1 MSRLSY
7 FISFLKVHW
16 VRAAVYGGLI
26 VFFFGNQGFR
36 SLVGNWLELRRLR
49 REIVSLQ
56 KEETRLAERLQAL
69 RGGDSALERMARK
82 ELGYI
87 KKGEVEYRF
96 TPPSRRD

>member
-1 MSRLSY
+1 MSRLSHSASY
-7 FISFLKVHW
+7 LKVHW
-16 VRAAVYGGLI
+16 ARAAVCAGLF
-26 VFFFGNQGFR
+26 VVFFGNQGFR
-36 SLVGNWLELRRLR
+36 SLVGNWIELRRLR

-56 KEETRLAERLQAL
+56 KEETRLGERLQAL
-69 RGGDSALERMARK
+69 RGGDAALERMARK